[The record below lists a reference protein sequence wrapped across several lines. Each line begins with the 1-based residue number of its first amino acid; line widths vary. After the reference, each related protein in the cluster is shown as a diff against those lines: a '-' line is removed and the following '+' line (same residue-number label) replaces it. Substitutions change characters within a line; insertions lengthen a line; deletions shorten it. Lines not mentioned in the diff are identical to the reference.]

1 VKFHG
6 LTAGFLY
13 ALLKQPRRSPQNT
26 DCPRPEA
33 FSLYLR
39 PFLIS
44 LALFTQ
50 LLPYFYQ
57 RITVAF
63 RYNERGRSKH
73 RRILR

>member
-1 VKFHG
+1 M
-6 LTAGFLY
+6 
-13 ALLKQPRRSPQNT
+13 
-26 DCPRPEA
+26 
-33 FSLYLR
+33 
-39 PFLIS
+39 S

-63 RYNERGRSKH
+63 RYGEGGRSKH